1 MDGYADSSGARRR
14 PVHCRGLLLR
24 QDREEPSQPEDA
36 GRASTGDQR
45 QAGDPDPYER
55 RYAGAAGPAFPHD
68 GERRHGGRAVSM
80 RTSTRPSKVTT
91 RQVFAIAG
99 PAMIANLTTPLI
111 GIVSTTAIGRL
122 GDATLLGGV
131 AMASVLFDC
140 IFWLFAFLRMS
151 TVAFTAQSLGAGEPG
166 ELRAILVRG
175 FIVAALIG
183 TALILLQVPLASIL
197 LGAMGGSEGVTRAAK
212 TYFIIRIWSSPLAL
226 GNYVMLGWLIG
237 QARAKLALGM
247 QISINLINVAATV
260 VLVLVFDFGIAGAA
274 IAAVIAETAGL
285 VLGLLIAR
293 HLSKGQFAASRAL
306 LFDRA
311 KLMRML
317 AVNRDI
323 MIRTASLIAAF
334 LFFTAQGARAG
345 DMTLA
350 ANAVLNNFLLI
361 SAFFLDGLAN
371 AAEQLCGRAC
381 GARDRDE
388 FSGAVRL
395 VVFWGFGFALAVT
408 GVFALFGPAL
418 IDLMTASPD
427 VRRIARDFLLFVVAS
442 PALAVFAFAFDG
454 VYIGA
459 TWARD
464 MRNLMVASL
473 AIFLAAWFALRSFG
487 NAGLWAALLV
497 HYAARG
503 GLEAWR
509 YPALLRKSFG

>member
-1 MDGYADSSGARRR
+1 M
-14 PVHCRGLLLR
+14 V
-24 QDREEPSQPEDA
+24 
-36 GRASTGDQR
+36 
-45 QAGDPDPYER
+45 
-55 RYAGAAGPAFPHD
+55 
-68 GERRHGGRAVSM
+68 
-80 RTSTRPSKVTT
+80 
-91 RQVFAIAG
+91 
-99 PAMIANLTTPLI
+99 ANLTTPLI

-140 IFWLFAFLRMS
+140 VFWLFGFLRMS
-151 TVAFTAQSLGAGEPG
+151 TVAFTAQSLGSGETS
-166 ELRAILVRG
+166 ELRAILMRG
-175 FIVAALIG
+175 LIVAALVG
-183 TALILLQVPLASIL
+183 ATLIALQVPLADL
-197 LGAMGGSEGVTRAAK
+197 LLNAMGGSEGVTRAAK

-226 GNYVMLGWLIG
+226 GNYVVLGWLIG

-274 IAAVIAETAGL
+274 IAALIAESAGL
-285 VLGLLIAR
+285 LLGLLIAR

-306 LFDRA
+306 LFDRP

-350 ANAVLNNFLLI
+350 ANAVLNNFLLFG
-361 SAFFLDGLAN
+361 AFFLDGLAN
-371 AAEQLCGRAC
+371 AAEQLCGRAY
-381 GARDRDE
+381 GARDKAA
-388 FSGAVRL
+388 FAGAVKL
-395 VVFWGFGFALAVT
+395 VVIWGFGFALAVAAC
-408 GVFALFGPAL
+408 FLLFGPAF
-418 IDLMTASPD
+418 IDIMTASAD
-427 VRRIARDFLLFVVAS
+427 VRRIARDYLPFVIFAPLLG
-442 PALAVFAFAFDG
+442 VFAFAFDG

-464 MRNLMVASL
+464 MRNLMLLSL
-473 AIFLAAWFALRSFG
+473 LIFLGAWFSLRSFG
-487 NAGLWAALLV
+487 NAGLWGAFLV

-503 GLEAWR
+503 GLQALR
-509 YPALLRKSFG
+509 YPALLKKSFGS